1 MFDHARSYIEKIH
14 YIDAELAGHVHKL
27 DVKLQ
32 NFVGVALLCLL
43 WAFLPSLITLEQID
57 QQHFAKTEIG
67 YIPLPLEC
75 HIAITSYDCVIMQ
88 MVILHDAM

>member
-32 NFVGVALLCLL
+32 NFCGSSFTLFAVGILAK
-43 WAFLPSLITLEQID
+43 PY
-57 QQHFAKTEIG
+57 HFGTN
-67 YIPLPLEC
+67 
-75 HIAITSYDCVIMQ
+75 
-88 MVILHDAM
+88 